1 MSTYSNQ
8 IVLTKLAE
16 YERHLHASGFS
27 KSKTA
32 TSEKDLQP
40 LEYFVTFGT
49 SDPNKFGGE
58 EMANVICR
66 KE

>member
-1 MSTYSNQ
+1 MSIYSNQ
-8 IVLTKLAE
+8 IVSTKLAE
-16 YERHLHASGFS
+16 YERCLHAKGFS
-27 KSKTA
+27 KSNTA

-49 SDPNKFGGE
+49 SDPNKFAGE

-66 KE
+66 KD